1 MDYDAL
7 FQAVTGD
14 ECYARNVEW
23 GEPRAGHPEGK
34 IKAHIAELERNAA
47 AFRHRLSEDE
57 FWKLRV
63 LIHVH
68 DTFKGEAREGAR
80 ITDPHSHASLARRFL
95 AGFTNDANL
104 LSVVQ
109 FHDEPYALW
118 RQVQHRHHYDQKR
131 FDALLATI
139 QGWDLFLA
147 FLIVDGSTAGK
158 SREPLHWF
166 FHEVAGRV
174 DSQFTAGDILEG

>member
-1 MDYDAL
+1 MDYSAV

-14 ECYARNVEW
+14 ECYQRNIEW

-34 IKAHIAELERNAA
+34 IRAHIAQLERNAA
-47 AFRHRLSEDE
+47 VFRHRLPESE

-68 DTFKGEAREGAR
+68 DTFKGEAKDGAR
-80 ITDPHSHASLARRFL
+80 ITDPSSHASLARRFL
-95 AGFTNDANL
+95 AGFTDETDL
-104 LSVVQ
+104 LAIVQ

-118 RQVQHRHHYDQKR
+118 RQVQHRGHYDQAR
-131 FDALLATI
+131 FDALRATI
-139 QGWDLFLA
+139 HDWDLFLA
-147 FLIVDGSTAGK
+147 FLIVDGCTVGK

-166 FHEVAGRV
+166 FQEIVGQVKAE
-174 DSQFTAGDILEG
+174 FTEADILEG